1 MSKPL
6 RSPMATPK
14 TTGRTGNRRCW
25 RSWSPPDGGVPLAR
39 KRGDGNAAETQ
50 MVQERAAAWRLTL
63 QGAPTPRYRMAN
75 STLSREDNAAQRQ
88 HLGFITRM
96 PGPRKR
102 VAPVISPAL
111 RGATGPPID
120 DAPRSQRLAL
130 CHSGM
135 AQRGLIVASAAALQR
150 AETRVSKA
158 QKRALATVQKQRF
171 H

>member
-1 MSKPL
+1 M
-6 RSPMATPK
+6 
-14 TTGRTGNRRCW
+14 
-25 RSWSPPDGGVPLAR
+25 PLAR
-39 KRGDGNAAETQ
+39 KHGDGNAAETQ

-75 STLSREDNAAQRQ
+75 STLSHEDNAAQRQ